1 MKIRIIITLVLVL
14 SVYSAVYAQNTQN
27 NMKSNTENIFFECL
41 TFPSSD
47 SQDSSVVYFFYKI
60 RLSELIFDKSDELKL
75 NSFSAYPMFDI
86 EIKDNSG
93 IIRKRLFQKDTVTI
107 DDYSLLNKL
116 GEYYEGFFKTKLSTF
131 DYVVRYQVTVN
142 NRDIYDKRIN
152 LENSKKNELNIIGN
166 PLLVNIES
174 GTESNY
180 IPAILNNSIDIK
192 STNPAFLLF
201 TNPIDKRIITA
212 SVTYVQETG
221 NPPKDYPLTSNT
233 KVVYLDNN
241 GIEFSKND
249 NSLKGKLLSNTN
261 STIYL
266 IELPQEMIYPGKFV
280 LTIVDKNKKDTAK
293 YNYKV
298 QWIDIPKSL
307 VNATYAQ
314 EIMYYILNDVEISE
328 LKSAK
333 AKDKEGY
340 IYKYWQK
347 HDPTPKTFYNEAMN
361 EYFKRADEAKTKFST
376 ILHSDG
382 AKTSRGQ
389 VYMLNGNPDSMINEL
404 KDKKPVE
411 HWQYTKLKK
420 QFIFEITTPGEYK
433 LIQIIE

>member
-27 NMKSNTENIFFECL
+27 NMKPNTENIFFECL

-75 NSFSAYPMFDI
+75 NSFSAYPTFDI

-152 LENSKKNELNIIGN
+152 LENSKKNDLEIIGN
-166 PLLVNIES
+166 PVLVNIIS
-174 GTESNY
+174 DTELIY
-180 IPAILNNSIDIK
+180 IPAVLNNSFDLK
-192 STNPAFLLF
+192 LNNPTCLLF
-201 TNPIDKRIITA
+201 SNPTDKRDLTA
-212 SVTYVQETG
+212 SITYVQDSG
-221 NPPKDYPLTSNT
+221 NPPKDSALTANA
-233 KVVYLDNN
+233 KVEYMDYKGV
-241 GIEFSKND
+241 EFKKNVTCIQGMLIPNV
-249 NSLKGKLLSNTN
+249 NSS
-261 STIYL
+261 IYQ
-266 IELPQEMIYPGKFV
+266 IDIPNEMVYPGNFILNV
-280 LTIVDKNKKDTAK
+280 IDRSKKDTLK
-293 YNYKV
+293 YEYKV
-298 QWIDIPKSL
+298 QWIDKPRSL
-307 VNATYAQ
+307 EKRSTVHEVMN
-314 EIMYYILNDVEISE
+314 YILTDDEIREFRNS
-328 LKSAK
+328 K
-333 AKDKEGY
+333 KEDQFLY
-340 IYKYWQK
+340 NYWQK
-347 HDPTPKTFYNEAMN
+347 LDPTPQTYYNEAMN
-361 EYFKRADEAKTKFST
+361 AYFSRADEAKTKFMT
-376 ILHSDG
+376 ILHNDG
-382 AKTSRGQ
+382 ALTPRGQ
-389 VYMLNGNPDSMINEL
+389 IYILYGNPDSIVNEL
-404 KDKKPVE
+404 KEKNAVE
-411 HWQYTKLKK
+411 RWQYTKLKK